1 MNGTP
6 AGKVLTEDEKKL
18 LLKQNVAQYA
28 QLDRDAG
35 NMVKQL
41 LWELQAKGRNTYIRL
56 RNVVPNGSIV
66 FYDMVQGSAD
76 LVKGLADDLGFT
88 SRDDHRLEV

>member
-6 AGKVLTEDEKKL
+6 AGKALTEDEKKL

-28 QLDRDAG
+28 QMDRDAG

-41 LWELQAKGRNTYIRL
+41 LWELQSKSRNTYIQL
-56 RNVVPNGSIV
+56 RDAVPDGSVI
-66 FYDMVQGSAD
+66 FYDVVQGTSK
-76 LVKGLADDLGFT
+76 LVKDLADTLGFG
-88 SRDDHRLEV
+88 SCDDHRLEV